1 MKSNRY
7 NHFLLLG
14 LAGILLIVD
23 AFYVTYSF
31 FINKELFDL
40 VGIIFVVVNSIAIVI
55 MAIFAGV
62 FFVRTSKER
71 KMLIRQNIYNFNR
84 KIAFSNFDLFVTNIA
99 TRYLRLEKSKGEGYI
114 ISFSPFNDRTILEI
128 EQSPIFTEYNGL
140 FVDYI
145 SDYFKNNKEYKHRD
159 YGYCYNDKSF
169 VLFIRKPYAK
179 VESLIKDFE
188 NEAYEIKSRKDFRIF
203 VQPFFGVYKVDHP
216 TKVSLFDA
224 INNATIARRYAE
236 NNYEVSALYNET
248 QEAKDKNNPSEITI
262 DSILE
267 GLKNNEFEVYYQPK
281 FHLKSKKFIGAE
293 ALIRWRSSRFGFVRP
308 DNFITLAEN
317 GGIIHDI
324 DIYLLDKV
332 CATIEEWKKRGR
344 EIIPISVNVSLYE
357 FYEPAFVNDI
367 QRVLEKHNVN
377 PIYIEIEITE
387 KTNSAYSFLIVNVL
401 NKIKDMKIKI
411 LMDDFGTG
419 FSNIVNLKK
428 LPIDIVKLDKTLVD
442 DIAFDI
448 KEKEIVRAVILS
460 CHAMNIQI
468 IAEGADSKEQI
479 QILSD
484 LNCDIIQGYYYSQPL
499 PKVEYERF
507 LSNNDFEKKG
517 K

>member
-1 MKSNRY
+1 MKNNRY
-7 NHFLLLG
+7 SHFLLIA
-14 LAGILLIVD
+14 LAAALLITDVLFV
-23 AFYVTYSF
+23 FYSYFTNRE
-31 FINKELFDL
+31 IFDL
-40 VGIIFVVVNSIAIVI
+40 VGIIFVSVNSVVIVSLAIL
-55 MAIFAGV
+55 AGI
-62 FFVRTSKER
+62 FFVNSSKDN

-84 KIAFSNFDLFVTNIA
+84 KTLFANFDIFVTRVA
-99 TRYLRLEKSKGEGYI
+99 ARYIKHAKTKDEGFI
-114 ISFSPFNDRTILEI
+114 ICFSPFNERTILEI
-128 EQSPIFTEYNGL
+128 ESSPNYTEFNGL
-140 FVDYI
+140 LVDYI
-145 SDYFKNNKEYKHRD
+145 SDYFKQNKEYKRKD
-159 YGYCYNDKSF
+159 YEYCYDDQSF
-169 VLFIRKPYAK
+169 LLYIHKPYAEIEK
-179 VESLIKDFE
+179 LVRDFE
-188 NEAYEIKSRKDFRIF
+188 NEAYEIKSQKDYRIF
-203 VQPFFGVYKVDHP
+203 VQPFFGIYRITDP
-216 TKVSLFDA
+216 LKVSLFDA
-224 INNATIARRYAE
+224 INNAVIARRYGE
-236 NNYEVSALYNET
+236 NNYEVSALYDET
-248 QEAKDKNNPSEITI
+248 LESKSANNPTEITI

-281 FHLKSKKFIGAE
+281 FHLKSKKFVGAE
-293 ALIRWRSSRFGFVRP
+293 ALIRWKSKRFGFVRP

-344 EIIPISVNVSLYE
+344 EILPISVNVSLYE

-367 QRVLEKHNVN
+367 QHVLEKHNVN

-428 LPIDIVKLDKTLVD
+428 LPIDIVKLDKSLVD

-484 LNCDIIQGYYYSQPL
+484 LSCDVIQGYYYSQPL
-499 PKVEYERF
+499 PKPEYERF